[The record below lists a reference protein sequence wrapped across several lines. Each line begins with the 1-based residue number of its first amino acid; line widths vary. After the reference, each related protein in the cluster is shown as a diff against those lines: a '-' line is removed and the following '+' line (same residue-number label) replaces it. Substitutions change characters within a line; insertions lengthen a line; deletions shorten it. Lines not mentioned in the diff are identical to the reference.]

1 MDERKTRRIA
11 PAPSDDDTE
20 RVGKRPS
27 RRCPE
32 SPASLDGLALSHY
45 EILEKLGSGGMGVVY
60 KARDL
65 RLNRLVAIKLLSSA
79 ARTTEKS
86 HQRFLQEAKAA
97 SSIDHPNT
105 CTVYELDETEDGRLF
120 LVMALYEGE
129 TLAQRIGRGPLS
141 AEEAAAIAHGAAC
154 GLAKA
159 HEMGIVHRDIKPSN
173 LMITRDGIVK
183 ILDFGIAKLAGAAA
197 LTRSGRILGSIDY
210 MSPEQ
215 AQGHKVDPRTD
226 VWSLG
231 VVLYEML
238 SGRKP
243 FHRDN
248 DRLTF
253 QAIVFQ
259 DPPPLDAEWEPPWQ
273 QEIPAL
279 LARALAKAPGE
290 RYSHIR
296 EMADALAAL
305 LPGSGSRPSP
315 PRSTAS
321 RGASLASVAVLP
333 FTDLSPQRDQEYF
346 CDGLAEDLIHVLGK
360 IEGLRVSS
368 RTSTLQLKGRQEDV
382 HELCERLNVAHYL
395 TGGIRR
401 AGSRIR
407 VTVQLVRAS
416 DECQLWSGRYDRE
429 VEDVFALQ
437 DEIASTI
444 AETLRPKLLGGDGPK
459 KEDAPPRNFEAYN
472 LYLKGRY
479 FWNKRTEPGLKEGA
493 AHFREAIEKDPG
505 YARAWSGLA
514 DSYLLLGIYGLEP
527 PREVM
532 PMARAAAERALVL
545 DGTLADVHASL
556 GCLRALY
563 EWRWREAEAE
573 FQRALALDPQSA
585 TAHQWH
591 AINSLAPQ
599 GRFQEAF
606 AEAGQARELDPL
618 SPAIHASVGLLHYF
632 RGDAGAAI
640 ATYEQILKMDPGFA
654 MACFFLGLAQVQQGK
669 ANEAVASLEKAIH
682 LSGGTPEMTSAL
694 GYAFAAGGETGRA
707 RQELAA
713 LREARERQYVSP
725 VLLAQVHTGLGEAG
739 EAFQWLETAW
749 SECAAD
755 LSFVAVRPTFAPLRE
770 SAAFGALLA
779 RLDLEATRL
788 GTRF

>member
-1 MDERKTRRIA
+1 MEERKTRRL
-11 PAPSDDDTE
+11 
-20 RVGKRPS
+20 
-27 RRCPE
+27 
-32 SPASLDGLALSHY
+32 SPARNERNTEPVGRQRSEARESLDGVALSHY
-45 EILEKLGSGGMGVVY
+45 EILEKLGHGGMGVVY

-65 RLNRLVAIKLLSSA
+65 RLNRFVAIKLLSPATRPS
-79 ARTTEKS
+79 EKS
-86 HQRFLQEAKAA
+86 HQRFLQEARAA

-129 TLAQRIGRGPLS
+129 TLAQRIGRGPLGV
-141 AEEAAAIAHGAAC
+141 EEAVSIAHDAAC

-173 LMITRDGIVK
+173 LMITRDGMVK

-215 AQGHKVDPRTD
+215 AQGHKVDHRTD

-231 VVLYEML
+231 VVLFEML
-238 SGRKP
+238 TGRKP

-259 DPPPLDAEWEPPWQ
+259 DPPPLDESEWEPSWR

-290 RYSHIR
+290 RYSQIR

-305 LPGSGSRPSP
+305 LPGSASRLSSS
-315 PRSTAS
+315 RSTAS
-321 RGASLASVAVLP
+321 RRVPQASIVVLP
-333 FTDLSPQRDQEYF
+333 FTDLSPERDQEYF

-360 IEGLRVSS
+360 IDGLRVAS
-368 RTSTLQLKGRQEDV
+368 RTSTFQLKGRQEDV
-382 HELCERLNVAHYL
+382 HELCERLSVAHYL
-395 TGGIRR
+395 SGGIRR

-407 VTVQLVRAS
+407 VTAQLVRAS

-444 AETLRPKLLGGDGPK
+444 VETLRPKLLGGDGPK
-459 KEDAPPRNFEAYN
+459 KEEAQPRNFETYN

-479 FWNKRTEPGLKEGA
+479 FWNKRTEAGLKEGA

-532 PMARAAAERALVL
+532 PMARAAAERALAL
-545 DGTLADVHASL
+545 DGALADAHASL

-585 TAHQWH
+585 TAHQWY
-591 AINSLAPQ
+591 AVNGLAPQ

-606 AEAGQARELDPL
+606 TEAEQARALDPL

-654 MACFFLGLAQVQQGK
+654 MAHFFLGLAQVRQGK

-682 LSGGTPEMTSAL
+682 HSGGTPEMTSAL
-694 GYAFAAGGETGRA
+694 GYAFAVGGDTGRA

-713 LREARERQYVSP
+713 LEEARERRYVSP
-725 VLLAQVHTGLGEAG
+725 VLLAQVHAGLGEA
-739 EAFQWLETAW
+739 EPALRWLETAW
-749 SECAAD
+749 KERSAD
-755 LSFVAVRPTFAPLRE
+755 LSFVAVRPTFARLRE
-770 SAAFGALLA
+770 TTAFGELLA
-779 RLDLEATRL
+779 RLDLEATML